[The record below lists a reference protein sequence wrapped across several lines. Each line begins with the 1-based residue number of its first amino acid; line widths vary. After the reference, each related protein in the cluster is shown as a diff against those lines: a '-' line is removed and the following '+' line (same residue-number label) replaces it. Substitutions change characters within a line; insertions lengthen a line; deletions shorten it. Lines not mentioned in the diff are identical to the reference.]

1 MESFYGSDKVTLE
14 PWAANMSIVDYMTAT
29 KSEVTSVNKTALQIA
44 VDVASNITDEELEN
58 VVPAV
63 ANELKAALE
72 EAKAILEDA
81 TADQETVDASFD
93 RLATAIQMLDFI
105 KGDKAALRSFITK
118 VENAVEEEY
127 TPATWTAFAAA
138 LETGNTVLAD

>member
-1 MESFYGSDKVTLE
+1 
-14 PWAANMSIVDYMTAT
+14 MSIVDYMTAT

-72 EAKAILEDA
+72 
-81 TADQETVDASFD
+81 
-93 RLATAIQMLDFI
+93 
-105 KGDKAALRSFITK
+105 
-118 VENAVEEEY
+118 
-127 TPATWTAFAAA
+127 
-138 LETGNTVLAD
+138 

>member
-1 MESFYGSDKVTLE
+1 MGCKY
-14 PWAANMSIVDYMTAT
+14 MSIVDYMTAT

-72 EAKAILEDA
+72 EAK
-81 TADQETVDASFD
+81 SN
-93 RLATAIQMLDFI
+93 
-105 KGDKAALRSFITK
+105 LRRCYCRSRNSRCII
-118 VENAVEEEY
+118 
-127 TPATWTAFAAA
+127 
-138 LETGNTVLAD
+138 

>member
-1 MESFYGSDKVTLE
+1 MNSIAMESFYGSDKVTHE

-72 EAKAILEDA
+72 EAKAILE
-81 TADQETVDASFD
+81 
-93 RLATAIQMLDFI
+93 
-105 KGDKAALRSFITK
+105 KAGFTIN
-118 VENAVEEEY
+118 E
-127 TPATWTAFAAA
+127 
-138 LETGNTVLAD
+138 